1 MGGVTWGG
9 FFFFFKQM
17 VRALAVTFYAAG
29 FGLFREIKRAHVALY
44 LYPVEVP
51 IDKKR
56 PRGLD
61 WVHKAVPRLALVP
74 TKAERAEAIGW
85 GRWHVSPE
93 LPPKE
98 EGPEDKA

>member
-1 MGGVTWGG
+1 MGWI

-51 IDKKR
+51 
-56 PRGLD
+56 
-61 WVHKAVPRLALVP
+61 H
-74 TKAERAEAIGW
+74 
-85 GRWHVSPE
+85 
-93 LPPKE
+93 
-98 EGPEDKA
+98 